1 MTHMLLPMA
10 EISKAVLIT
19 GCSSGI
25 GEATA
30 RRLAAGG
37 WTVYASA
44 RRPESIEHLEDAG
57 CRTLALDVTDEDS
70 MRAAV
75 QEVERAEGAV
85 GVLVNNAGYS
95 QGGAIEQV
103 PLEAARRQFETNVFG
118 PIALTQ
124 LVLPAMRAQRWG
136 KIVNIGSMGGRL
148 TFPGGGLYHATKYSM
163 EAISDALR
171 FEVKGFGVD
180 VVLIEPGLIMTEF
193 ANTAVAKAGEV
204 AAPSAAGR
212 RGGRP
217 AGGTAA
223 NEPYAEFDAKLAALT
238 TGVYEGPMRH
248 LGGGPDAVA
257 KAIEKAI
264 SRRRAPTRVPVD
276 PLGAPLDPAAQAHP
290 GSRLGRGDAG
300 AVSAAEVARSGA
312 TPERDHRMRPP
323 HLEALRVVDPELAQ
337 QPTVAA
343 SPTYSAIVCLPM
355 PRASPTSA
363 STTSW
368 SCGEDGRPRMKSP
381 SIFRYSKGR
390 CLRYWKEPKP
400 APKSSSATAQPSAWT
415 PAQKSRARAM
425 SEIAAVSVT
434 SITSRAGSTRAC
446 ARRRSISRSIPPSVI
461 DSDEQLIAIRV
472 SRSPCSP
479 ASSSIACASTMRSIS
494 RISP

>member
-1 MTHMLLPMA
+1 MA

-30 RRLAAGG
+30 RRLAAGD

-44 RRPESIEHLEDAG
+44 RRLEAIEHLQDTG

-75 QEVERAEGAV
+75 AEVERTEGAV

-124 LVLPAMRAQRWG
+124 LVLPGMRAQRWG

-180 VVLIEPGLIMTEF
+180 VVLIEPGLIVTEF
-193 ANTAVAKAGEV
+193 ATTAVAKAGE
-204 AAPSAAGR
+204 AAGD
-212 RGGRP
+212 G
-217 AGGTAA
+217 
-223 NEPYAEFDAKLAALT
+223 PYAEFDAKLAELT

-264 SRRRAPTRVPVD
+264 SRRRAPTRVPV
-276 PLGAPLDPAAQAHP
+276 
-290 GSRLGRGDAG
+290 
-300 AVSAAEVARSGA
+300 
-312 TPERDHRMRPP
+312 T
-323 HLEALRVVDPELAQ
+323 
-337 QPTVAA
+337 
-343 SPTYSAIVCLPM
+343 
-355 PRASPTSA
+355 
-363 STTSW
+363 
-368 SCGEDGRPRMKSP
+368 
-381 SIFRYSKGR
+381 
-390 CLRYWKEPKP
+390 
-400 APKSSSATAQPSAWT
+400 PSARLSILQRKLT
-415 PAQKSRARAM
+415 PDRVWDAAMRAQFPQPK
-425 SEIAAVSVT
+425 
-434 SITSRAGSTRAC
+434 
-446 ARRRSISRSIPPSVI
+446 
-461 DSDEQLIAIRV
+461 
-472 SRSPCSP
+472 
-479 ASSSIACASTMRSIS
+479 
-494 RISP
+494 